1 MIPVAAAV
9 ASRQLSTLLRP
20 CVLRAVST
28 HARADE
34 VSGVVGVEVSLVD
47 HVLGDLALGLALIK
61 FGTHQMT
68 SGDCCVG
75 RPIGDVLRLQCSQ
88 EFVVDGVGASGLNS
102 RTERPQ

>member
-1 MIPVAAAV
+1 MIP
-9 ASRQLSTLLRP
+9 SRPLLHRAKWGPLLWP
-20 CVLRAVST
+20 CILRAVSAD
-28 HARADE
+28 ARADE
-34 VSGVVGVEVSLVD
+34 VSGVVGVQVSLVD

-68 SGDCCVG
+68 SGDRCVG
-75 RPIGDVLRLQCSQ
+75 RPVGDALRLQCSQ